1 MRAGIG
7 RRGRS
12 TSYCVALLSNSVL
25 LTFVS
30 FYDRICTGISTK
42 NYSTISETTMSIN
55 LLDIVN
61 RVTSGKS
68 SNDGRELETDLI
80 KIRRK
85 TLIFGNTICQISNIA
100 AVEVLSF
107 YASIPWLAILGMI
120 IALVALVNGG
130 FVTLIGLL
138 IGAWSGFSL
147 YKYWQR
153 RMQYGLLILLNSG
166 IQSSK
171 IILSHDKDF
180 IQQVVLVIYNVM
192 NDENHSR
199 AIDISIDRRQIQEVS
214 IHENSTS
221 TIAAESTVR
230 GDIVNTIS

>member
-1 MRAGIG
+1 
-7 RRGRS
+7 
-12 TSYCVALLSNSVL
+12 
-25 LTFVS
+25 
-30 FYDRICTGISTK
+30 
-42 NYSTISETTMSIN
+42 MSIN

>member
-1 MRAGIG
+1 M
-7 RRGRS
+7 
-12 TSYCVALLSNSVL
+12 N
-25 LTFVS
+25 
-30 FYDRICTGISTK
+30 ISTR
-42 NYSTISETTMSIN
+42 NYSTISETTMSMN

-68 SNDGRELETDLI
+68 SNNGRELETDLI

-85 TLIFGNTICQISNIA
+85 TLIFGNTLCQISNIA

-120 IALVALVNGG
+120 IALVALFSGG
-130 FVTLIGLL
+130 INALVGLL
-138 IGAWSGFSL
+138 VGAWSGFAL

-153 RMQYGLLILLNSG
+153 RTQYGLLILLNSG

-180 IQQVVLVIYNVM
+180 IQRVVLVIYNVM
-192 NDENHSR
+192 NDENYSR
-199 AIDISIDRRQIQEVS
+199 AIDINIDQRQIQEVS
-214 IHENSTS
+214 VHDNSNST
-221 TIAAESTVR
+221 IVAGSTVR